1 MNTDHREMTRLAEL
15 IHQQLKTQAAA
26 RLSQVVI
33 AVQNFLG
40 NLAQLGDLSRLLAIC
55 AGREWNGAAQ
65 NLCDRIRRTLLDQ
78 SYYSTHIEQAL
89 HGCSRR
95 GFGVRDILAD
105 LRQVEEEFGGFRYDR
120 GQKTLAVTVGP
131 VELEGVYLGEFEIRL
146 LVTNLAQAIRSNT
159 IYRIVALDPHPAGCN
174 QSTTHPH
181 VSDERLCEGEA
192 SAAIRS
198 ALAEGRLCDFFQ
210 LVNAVLTTYN
220 PSSPYV
226 ALADWNGR
234 PCHDCGETMSE
245 SNSSS
250 CSSCDNDFCD
260 GCISFCR
267 SCDESTCQACLE
279 CCSACGEKMCP
290 SCKAECPDCGE
301 TLCPSC
307 LEESK
312 CSCLEEAQPQPDEE
326 DDHDPVPSTPT
337 PGDADED
344 AGGQTVRTGDGEAV
358 PARVEAA

>member
-1 MNTDHREMTRLAEL
+1 MDTDHREMTRLAEL

-40 NLAQLGDLSRLLAIC
+40 NLAQLGDLSRLLTIC
-55 AGREWNGAAQ
+55 AGREWNGAAES
-65 NLCDRIRRTLLDQ
+65 LCDRIRRMLLDQ
-78 SYYSTHIEQAL
+78 SYYSVHIEQAL
-89 HGCSRR
+89 QGGGRR
-95 GFGVRDILAD
+95 VFGVRDILAD

-120 GQKTLAVTVGP
+120 GQKTLSVTVGP

-146 LVTNLAQAIRSNT
+146 LVANLAQACRSNT

-192 SAAIRS
+192 SAGIRS
-198 ALAEGRLCDFFQ
+198 TLAEGRICDFFQ

-267 SCDESTCQACLE
+267 SCDESTCPACLE

-290 SCKAECPDCGE
+290 SCKTECPDCGE

-307 LEESK
+307 LKESK
-312 CSCLEEAQPQPDEE
+312 CSCLEEPQPNEE
-326 DDHDPVPSTPT
+326 DDHDPVPSAPAGTCT
-337 PGDADED
+337 ERGED
-344 AGGQTVRTGDGEAV
+344 AEGTTGLAGSHGV
-358 PARVEAA
+358 SLARVEAA